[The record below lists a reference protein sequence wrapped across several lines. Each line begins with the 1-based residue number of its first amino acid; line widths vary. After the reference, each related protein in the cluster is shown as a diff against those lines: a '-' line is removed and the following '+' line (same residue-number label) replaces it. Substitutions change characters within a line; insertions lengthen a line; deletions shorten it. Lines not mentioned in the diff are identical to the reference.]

1 MQKYIL
7 QFIYSFVLRI
17 FLKLIVG
24 VKFDDASFL
33 EKEEQFVILSN
44 HNSHLDTLSIMA
56 SLPSSIIHRV
66 KPVAAGDYF
75 GRNKLISW
83 FSRFFINAVLLQRNS
98 ISEKSKGSPLAVIE
112 KAIDEGYSLILFPE
126 GTRGQPEKM
135 KTLKRGI
142 GIVLSKNKHVKYV
155 PVYMDGMGKN
165 LPKGE
170 TLIVPYNAKIK
181 YGTPKTVISDD
192 SKEIMSQIEHD
203 ILTLKAELH

>member
-7 QFIYSFVLRI
+7 RFIYCFVLRI

-33 EKEEQFVILSN
+33 EKENQFVILSN

-56 SLPSSIIHRV
+56 SLPPSIIHKV

-75 GRNKLISW
+75 GRNKIISW
-83 FSRFFINAVLLQRNS
+83 FSRFFLNAVLLERNAS
-98 ISEKSKGSPLAVIE
+98 DKKSKGSPLSVIE
-112 KAIDEGYSLILFPE
+112 KAISEGYSLILFPE

-155 PVYMDGMGKN
+155 PAYLDGMGKN
-165 LPKGE
+165 LPKGNV
-170 TLIVPYNAKIK
+170 LIVPYNAKIK
-181 YGTPKTVISDD
+181 YGTPKKVISDD
-192 SKEIMSQIEHD
+192 SKEIMNQIEND
-203 ILTLKAELH
+203 IISLKAELH

>member
-7 QFIYSFVLRI
+7 RFIYCFVLRL

-24 VKFDDASFL
+24 VKFDNASFL
-33 EKEEQFVILSN
+33 EKENQFVILSN

-56 SLPSSIIHRV
+56 SLPPSIIHKV

-75 GRNKLISW
+75 GRNKIISW
-83 FSRFFINAVLLQRNS
+83 LSRFFLNAVLLERNVS
-98 ISEKSKGSPLAVIE
+98 DKKSKGSPLSVIE
-112 KAIDEGYSLILFPE
+112 KAINEGYSLILFPE

-155 PVYMDGMGKN
+155 PAYLDGMGKN
-165 LPKGE
+165 LPKGNV
-170 TLIVPYNAKIK
+170 LIVPYNAKIK
-181 YGTPKTVISDD
+181 YGTPKKVISDD
-192 SKEIMSQIEHD
+192 SKEIMNQIEND
-203 ILTLKAELH
+203 IISLKAELH